1 MRTEKEIQEFL
12 DRSIA
17 TLKTVV
23 EWRDEDLKLGFQLN
37 SDRIQGLEKSIVTHN
52 TEIRILKWML
62 GLKMGN

>member
-37 SDRIQGLEKSIVTHN
+37 SDRIQGLEKSIVMHN

>member
-37 SDRIQGLEKSIVTHN
+37 SDRIQGLEKSIVMHN
-52 TEIRILKWML
+52 TEISILKWML